1 MLSGDYAVPPVSV
14 LKSALSSKK
23 SQVLTTTSGGNR
35 YISLNT
41 KVKPLDNVNVRRALS
56 AAIDRTALL
65 QTRGGPTVGII
76 ANHFIP
82 PDIPGFEEAG
92 GKKGPGFDF
101 TPPTADLAVAQKY
114 MKKAGYSSGKYTGP
128 ALLTIADN
136 QSPAKETA
144 EAFQEQVGKLGFK
157 LQFREVPHAT
167 MLQKFCNVPK
177 SAVAICPNLGW
188 GKDFFDAQSFID
200 PLFNG
205 KNIVPSGNV
214 NTAQVNDP
222 KINSEIEKAKT
233 ITNPTDRAT
242 AWGNL
247 DKQVTDQ
254 SYFLTWTWDNYV
266 GLMGTNVKGVQ
277 NAFNGGAWDLAYSS
291 LK

>member
-1 MLSGDYAVPPVSV
+1 VP
-14 LKSALSSKK
+14 KAK
-23 SQVLTTTSGGNR
+23 
-35 YISLNT
+35 
-41 KVKPLDNVNVRRALS
+41 VNV
-56 AAIDRTALL
+56 
-65 QTRGGPTVGII
+65 
-76 ANHFIP
+76 
-82 PDIPGFEEAG
+82 
-92 GKKGPGFDF
+92 
-101 TPPTADLAVAQKY
+101 
-114 MKKAGYSSGKYTGP
+114 
-128 ALLTIADN
+128 
-136 QSPAKETA
+136 
-144 EAFQEQVGKLGFK
+144 
-157 LQFREVPHAT
+157 
-167 MLQKFCNVPK
+167 
-177 SAVAICPNLGW
+177 CPNVGW
-188 GKDFFDAQSFID
+188 GKDFFDPQSMLD
-200 PLFNG
+200 PTFNG